1 MSADASDTADMDPW
15 GGSGGVSGAGSEAPE
30 GVSALGFED
39 NFTDAS
45 NGSGEKG
52 ETIVEPST
60 ENLSIPRLPASLNFI
75 PRIEKLDAPAVNGS
89 SHPSSSASTLPS
101 LPPLKDPLTQMM
113 SSEEYISRLETKL
126 KRIKGGGGGGAGG
139 GKKSISS
146 SAKQMFDAFSM
157 AKETNDV
164 HTVYGN
170 DTSSD
175 SSRMELNPNM
185 LFQRAF
191 PERTPLTMEEL
202 EWLVNHDQLRLPD
215 DGDEIEIENETS

>member
-1 MSADASDTADMDPW
+1 MSADAFDTADMDPW

-60 ENLSIPRLPASLNFI
+60 ENLCIPRLPASFNFI

-89 SHPSSSASTLPS
+89 SQSSSSASTLPS

-126 KRIKGGGGGGAGG
+126 KRIKGGGGGG

-185 LFQRAF
+185 LIQRAF